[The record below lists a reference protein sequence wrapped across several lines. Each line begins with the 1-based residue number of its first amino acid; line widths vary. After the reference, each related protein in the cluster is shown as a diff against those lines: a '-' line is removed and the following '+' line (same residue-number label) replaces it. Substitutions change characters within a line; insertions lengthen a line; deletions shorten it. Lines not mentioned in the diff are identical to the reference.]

1 MQIVA
6 ALSDVSDGY
15 DALFVDL
22 WGCVHDGVRAVP
34 GAVEA
39 LRAYRAG
46 GGRVILVTNAPRPRA
61 EVARQIEGFGV
72 TPDAWDDIATSGDA
86 ARMALFDGVVGRR
99 VWHMGTAQ
107 DLPFF
112 EPPRIVDAPEPI
124 MRVPLEEAEGI
135 VCTGPF
141 DPLADPETLRPDLEA
156 ALARGL
162 PLLCANPDIVVDRG
176 HVREWCAGA
185 VAALYEAMG
194 GRSLSF
200 GKPHAAIYDLARR
213 RLARVAAVP
222 DARILAM
229 GDGPATDAKGAHDA
243 GLDLLFVTGG
253 LAAEETG
260 TVTGGDPDPALL
272 ARYLAAQRIAPR
284 YVIGTLR

>member
-1 MQIVA
+1 MQIVT
-6 ALSDVSDGY
+6 ALSQVSDAY

-22 WGCVHDGVRAVP
+22 WGCVHDGVRALP

-39 LRAYRAG
+39 LRAYRSR
-46 GGRVILVTNAPRPRA
+46 GGRVILVTNSPRHRA
-61 EVARQIEGFGV
+61 GVAVQIEGFGI

-86 ARMALFDGVVGRR
+86 ARVALFDGAVGRR
-99 VWHMGTAQ
+99 VWHLGAPH

-124 MRVPLEEAEGI
+124 LRVSLEEAQGI

-141 DPLADPETLRPDLEA
+141 DPLADPAILRPE
-156 ALARGL
+156 LAQARERGL

-185 VAALYEAMG
+185 FAALYTEMG
-194 GRSLSF
+194 GRSLYF

-213 RLARVAAVP
+213 RLARMADVP

-229 GDGPATDAKGAHDA
+229 GDGPATDAAGACDA
-243 GLDLLFVTGG
+243 GLDLMFVAGG
-253 LAAEETG
+253 LGAVETG
-260 TVTGGDPDPALL
+260 TRVGGDPDPALL
-272 ARYLAAQRIAPR
+272 DRYLAATGVEAR